1 MLSWDQILD
10 LIASG
15 ELQDLK
21 RTPRVAELY
30 QQYRADLAEQHTT
43 VVDAVIDRKL
53 CWDRRELAALD
64 ARLPTPEARAAA
76 ILSDPTLYKLLPN
89 DFPYDFDPRVS
100 HLVLWSKV
108 RIPLYKHCGSREMV
122 PAVYDK
128 IQSFLQEKL
137 RPHGVRHFTWFI
149 NYPHLQSVKAV
160 SHIHILIYTEN
171 THVISDILES
181 GFRK

>member
-15 ELQDLK
+15 ELQELK

-30 QQYRADLAEQHTT
+30 QQYRAELAAQHTT

-53 CWDRRELAALD
+53 RWDRCELAALD
-64 ARLPTPEARAAA
+64 ARLPTAEARAAA
-76 ILSDPTLYKLLPN
+76 MLSDPALYKLLPN
-89 DFPYDFDPRVS
+89 DFPYDFDPRVF

-108 RIPLYKHCGSREMV
+108 RIPLYKHHGSRETV

-128 IQSFLQEKL
+128 IQSFLSAKL
-137 RPHGVRHFTWFI
+137 RPHGVRNFAWFI

-160 SHIHILIYTEN
+160 SHIHILIYTEDA
-171 THVISDILES
+171 HVISDILEG
-181 GFRK
+181 GFLK